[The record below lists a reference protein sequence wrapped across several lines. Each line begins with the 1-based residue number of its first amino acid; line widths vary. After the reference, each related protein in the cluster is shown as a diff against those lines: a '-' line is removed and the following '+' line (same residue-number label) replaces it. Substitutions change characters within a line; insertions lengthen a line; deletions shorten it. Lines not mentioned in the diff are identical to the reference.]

1 MSCIAAASDSCEC
14 LHQQIDGP
22 DLGRAVL
29 ARGQAC
35 QIFML
40 QALATTEVSLSC
52 VVSACWCE
60 SQLLTLSAT
69 AAEYTVV
76 SCTASLYMSLL
87 VLASKSTMLWL
98 QSIITKVQ
106 WLLDELAGHLADSIT
121 EHAVARAALVRHP
134 HMMPS
139 AQVLL
144 ALYLVL

>member
-1 MSCIAAASDSCEC
+1 
-14 LHQQIDGP
+14 
-22 DLGRAVL
+22 
-29 ARGQAC
+29 
-35 QIFML
+35 
-40 QALATTEVSLSC
+40 
-52 VVSACWCE
+52 
-60 SQLLTLSAT
+60 
-69 AAEYTVV
+69 
-76 SCTASLYMSLL
+76 MSLL